1 MMALARS
8 VFLLIVLIAATGW
21 LLSFHFESAADRR
34 ALVVSGLLA
43 LGVQLAAFGIVRW
56 SGRNNALVRWGMGAI
71 LRSTILVF
79 YGLFLARMLGLPL
92 TAALT
97 SFAVFLFASMMI
109 ESLLLAYES

>member
-8 VFLLIVLIAATGW
+8 AVLLVALTAFLGW
-21 LLSFHFESAADRR
+21 LLSLAFQTAADRQALLVSGCLAVAVQMGAFTLLR
-34 ALVVSGLLA
+34 LAGRRNLLAGWGIGAMLRGTVLVV
-43 LGVQLAAFGIVRW
+43 
-56 SGRNNALVRWGMGAI
+56 
-71 LRSTILVF
+71 

-97 SFAVFLFASMMI
+97 SFAVFLFASMLL